1 MTTVSHH
8 NIVDFIEDIIERRG
22 SESYL
27 GEVVSMREHFLQAAD
42 LAARDGASDSL
53 IAASL
58 LHDVGH
64 YTSEFGENAIEL
76 GIDNLHQ
83 DAGASVLVDFFPP
96 SVVQPVKM
104 HVDAKRYLCAVEP
117 AYFDGLSPAS
127 VQSLAAQGGPF
138 DKSEVESFESS
149 PWLDDA
155 VRLRRY
161 DDGAKVQGRST
172 PGFSDYV
179 ELLRSLVMTPD

>member
-1 MTTVSHH
+1 MTTVDHN

-27 GEVVSMREHFLQAAD
+27 GEVVTMREHFLQTAD
-42 LAARDGASDSL
+42 LAARDGASDTL

-83 DAGASVLVDFFPP
+83 DAGASVLVDFFPA
-96 SVVQPVKM
+96 SVVQPVQM

-138 DKSEVESFESS
+138 DPAGVREFEDNQ
-149 PWLDDA
+149 WLEDA

-161 DDGAKVQGRST
+161 DDGAKIQGRVT
-172 PGFSDYV
+172 PEFSEYV
-179 ELLRSLVMTPD
+179 ELLKSLVITAQ